1 MIFSAIPP
9 RRLVGAF
16 ALITGLV
23 GAFALITGV
32 GTMSPAMAQM
42 VDDPDQMTVAVGVA
56 VMPSYEGSD
65 DSRVVPGLVVRGQVR
80 GHPFFSR
87 GTFLYGDLIRN
98 DDPNG
103 LDIGFGPVAGARLN
117 RVSGIG
123 DDRVRALGKLDTAW
137 ELGGWVGIAK
147 TGVFTSD
154 YDNLSFRVAY
164 THDVAGAHGSYVVT
178 PAIEYGTPLS
188 MTTYVGL
195 SLSADY
201 AGKGYGGTY
210 YDIDQAGSLASGLA
224 PYGDAGRKAGF
235 VKVNAGMMAARS
247 LSGDLRKGWA
257 LTGAVVYSRL
267 TDRYARSPIVADAGS
282 RNQWIGALGIAYS
295 F

>member
-1 MIFSAIPP
+1 MTAHTTPIRHIFGV
-9 RRLVGAF
+9 L
-16 ALITGLV
+16 ALT
-23 GAFALITGV
+23 TGV
-32 GTMSPAMAQM
+32 TMTAPAMAQTADNPDHVTVVVGAAM
-42 VDDPDQMTVAVGVA
+42 V
-56 VMPSYEGSD
+56 PSYEGSD
-65 DSRVVPGLVVRGQVR
+65 NSRVVPGIVVRGQVK

-87 GTFLYGDLIRN
+87 GTVLYGDLIRN

-103 LDIGFGPVAGARLN
+103 LDIGFGPVVGARFN

-147 TGVFTSD
+147 TGVITSD
-154 YDNLSFRVAY
+154 YDNLSLRVAY
-164 THDVAGAHGSYVVT
+164 THDVAGAHGSYVIT

-201 AGKGYGGTY
+201 AGKGYGRTY
-210 YDIDQAGSLASGLA
+210 YDIDQAGSLASGLN
-224 PYGDAGRKAGF
+224 PYDGAGRKAGF
-235 VKVNAGMMAARS
+235 VKVNAGMMAAKS

-267 TDRYARSPIVADAGS
+267 MDRYAHSPIVADAGS
-282 RNQWIGALGIAYS
+282 RNQWIGALGVAYT

>member
-1 MIFSAIPP
+1 MNAHRTPIGRIGRIFG
-9 RRLVGAF
+9 LL
-16 ALITGLV
+16 ALTTGGGMAAPV
-23 GAFALITGV
+23 
-32 GTMSPAMAQM
+32 MAQAAA
-42 VDDPDQMTVAVGVA
+42 DQDQMTVAVGVA
-56 VMPSYEGSD
+56 VIPSYEGSD
-65 DSRVVPGLVVRGQVR
+65 NSRVIPGLVVRGQVR

-87 GTFLYGDLIRN
+87 GTFLFGDLIRN
-98 DDPNG
+98 DDPNA
-103 LDIGFGPVAGARLN
+103 LDIGFGPVVGARLN

-123 DDRVRALGKLDTAW
+123 DDRVQALGKRDTAW
-137 ELGGWVGIAK
+137 EVGGWIGLAK
-147 TGVFTSD
+147 TGVVTSD
-154 YDNLSFRVAY
+154 YDNLSLRVAY
-164 THDVAGAHGSYVVT
+164 THDIAGAHGSYVIT

-210 YDIDQAGSLASGLA
+210 YDISEAGSLASGLA
-224 PYGDAGRKAGF
+224 PYGGGGRKAGF
-235 VKVNAGMMAARS
+235 VKVNAGMMAAQS

-282 RNQWIGALGIAYS
+282 RHQWIGAIGVAYS